1 MERRYKSVTRN
12 RRSGVNKDATGKVGL
27 CSSSELPHIAE
38 LISDGEI
45 TVGTLVPVGCVAIA
59 TDGHNTLAML
69 VRREGETL
77 AQLLTRLDLAIEKAF
92 TEDVFTDEINT
103 PLRNSHRR

>member
-12 RRSGVNKDATGKVGL
+12 RRSGVNKEAAGKVAV

-69 VRREGETL
+69 KRREGESL
-77 AQLLTRLDLAIEKAF
+77 AQLLTRLDLAIEKAL